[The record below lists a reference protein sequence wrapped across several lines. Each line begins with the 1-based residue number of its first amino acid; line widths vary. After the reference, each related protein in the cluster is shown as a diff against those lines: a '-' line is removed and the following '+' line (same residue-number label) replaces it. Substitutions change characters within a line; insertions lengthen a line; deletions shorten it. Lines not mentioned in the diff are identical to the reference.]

1 MSSIQVRPPAWRCA
15 QVTAFSAHD
24 ASLVV
29 DATGRIVRCSPCV
42 TASLGWP
49 AGALVGLPL
58 SSVIADLPISV
69 STPGYNLAYTVFHAT
84 EGAWIRRDAQAVQG
98 LKLPVEIAMSKV
110 IVDGKPCIQL
120 SLRRP
125 LQAAQPGTLPA
136 GVRPAPSARMSRPE
150 TIKKAWS
157 SP

>member
-1 MSSIQVRPPAWRCA
+1 MSSIQVHPPAWRCA
-15 QVTAFSAHD
+15 QVPAFSGDD
-24 ASLVV
+24 ASMVV
-29 DATGRIVRCSPCV
+29 DAAGRIVRCSPCV

-58 SSVIADLPISV
+58 ASIIADLPISV
-69 STPGYNLAYTVFHAT
+69 NTPGYNLAYTVFHAT
-84 EGAWIRRDAQAVQG
+84 EGAWIRRDAQAAQG
-98 LKLPVEIAMSKV
+98 QKLPVDIALSKV
-110 IVDGKPCIQL
+110 NVDGKPCIQL

-125 LQAAQPGTLPA
+125 LQLAQPGTPPA
-136 GVRPAPSARMSRPE
+136 GGRPVPSARMSPPE